1 MRSACGRRATYAA
14 VCCKNAPNKPSKQW
28 KSWER
33 ISVGNAAAAGRRGA
47 KRTVSFG
54 VRPAVSEKR
63 KSRIRRQMHRGGG
76 RRGRS
81 SFRPYRVVYVQW
93 DKGQDEYGGKPDFTE
108 RTGPGILEIKTGT
121 VCEGG
126 EKFPADRVCQDS
138 CELPQ
143 GRRSGERSGE
153 SRTERSDRYTL
164 FK

>member
-76 RRGRS
+76 RRGRP

-108 RTGPGILEIKTGT
+108 RTGRRIHDKAGIVLLYKKKNGIRRQISRESFAFSAGNFLSEMKPGRLRIG
-121 VCEGG
+121 
-126 EKFPADRVCQDS
+126 
-138 CELPQ
+138 
-143 GRRSGERSGE
+143 
-153 SRTERSDRYTL
+153 
-164 FK
+164 